1 MTQRRGRPAA
11 GASASRGGYSSRLR
25 TGNYG
30 SQQGGGTLSRA
41 TMMSTLRAGSQ
52 QPSSAMTMRP
62 GIRGGSRD
70 LPSAFAGRNSAGIG
84 SVRGLGSRLQS
95 RSGTP
100 NTGLRAGGSTA
111 QSRFEQ
117 MRQQAQQ
124 AGLRANQAGQRE
136 VAAGLGNAGGNLS
149 INWQARTGARY
160 QVQGSNDRV
169 AWQNKGSIQTG
180 GAGQRSASID
190 RSFRYYRVV
199 ETN

>member
-1 MTQRRGRPAA
+1 
-11 GASASRGGYSSRLR
+11 
-25 TGNYG
+25 
-30 SQQGGGTLSRA
+30 
-41 TMMSTLRAGSQ
+41 
-52 QPSSAMTMRP
+52 
-62 GIRGGSRD
+62 
-70 LPSAFAGRNSAGIG
+70 
-84 SVRGLGSRLQS
+84 
-95 RSGTP
+95 
-100 NTGLRAGGSTA
+100 
-111 QSRFEQ
+111 